1 MLWHQPL
8 QTMKTKISAGIYA
21 LFLCL
26 AVSVYTNAQ
35 QPDVFK
41 SYKAS
46 LTISGT
52 STLHDWTMTSETY
65 TCQGNFKIEDGKVA
79 DVKGLNLTVPVR
91 TLKSGK
97 SAMDKNAY
105 AALKEE
111 QHQQIQFSLTGVKQ
125 LGEKLLCQGNLTI
138 AGITKPVEVETNCQ
152 LLADQTLQC
161 KSKTQ
166 FKMTEYKVEPPSF
179 MFGSVTTGDKIA
191 IEFQISFKK
200 NNPTNT
206 L

>member
-1 MLWHQPL
+1 M
-8 QTMKTKISAGIYA
+8 TNIISKGIPIV
-21 LFLCL
+21 FLL
-26 AVSVYTNAQ
+26 MISQVVLAQ
-35 QPDVFK
+35 QVDIYK
-41 SYKAS
+41 SYKTT

-52 STLHDWTMTSETY
+52 STLHDWTMTSEAF
-65 TCQGNFKIEDGKVA
+65 TCQGNFKVDNNKIT
-79 DVKGLNLTVPVR
+79 DVKGLTLLVPVR

-97 SAMDKNAY
+97 GAMDKNAY
-105 AALKEE
+105 AALKEDK
-111 QHQQIQFSLTGVKQ
+111 HQQIQFSLVSIQQQGDV
-125 LGEKLLCQGNLTI
+125 LLCVGNLTI
-138 AGITKPVEVETNCQ
+138 AGVTKPVEVETNCVLQ
-152 LLADQTLQC
+152 ADQTLQC

-191 IEFQISFKK
+191 IEFKISFKK

>member
-1 MLWHQPL
+1 
-8 QTMKTKISAGIYA
+8 
-21 LFLCL
+21 
-26 AVSVYTNAQ
+26 
-35 QPDVFK
+35 
-41 SYKAS
+41 
-46 LTISGT
+46 
-52 STLHDWTMTSETY
+52 MTSEAY

-111 QHQQIQFSLTGVKQ
+111 QHQQIQFSLTSVKQ
-125 LGEKLLCQGNLTI
+125 QGEKLLCQGNLTI
-138 AGITKPVEVETNCQ
+138 AGVTKPVEVETNCV
-152 LLADQTLQC
+152 LNADQTLQC

-179 MFGSVTTGDKIA
+179 MFGSVTTGDA
-191 IEFQISFKK
+191 ITLDFNLNFKK
-200 NNPTNT
+200 TN
-206 L
+206 